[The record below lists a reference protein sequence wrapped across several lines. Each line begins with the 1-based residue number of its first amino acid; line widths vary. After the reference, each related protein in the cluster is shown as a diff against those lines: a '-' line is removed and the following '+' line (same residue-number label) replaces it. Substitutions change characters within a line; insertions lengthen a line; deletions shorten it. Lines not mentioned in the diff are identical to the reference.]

1 MTIQMKIARMPVFL
15 VLGGMSALMLGLI
28 AGTRSLMGWALAV
41 WGTGLLVESLG
52 LSHHLVHPNAESRG
66 MGTRKE
72 KMMMAGILA
81 VSIIPAVDFLALPA
95 LLPRTAWIQDAGLIL
110 CALGVLILLRSKI
123 SWESWIGEDIPL
135 PAIRREIDSGP
146 DHANRFLEYAGA
158 VLWVMGICIGFGSL
172 AGIAAAIALLIPGML
187 PEKSRER

>member
-1 MTIQMKIARMPVFL
+1 MTIQMKIARTPVFL
-15 VLGGMSALMLGLI
+15 ILGGMSALVLGLL
-28 AGTRSLMGWALAV
+28 ASTRSLMGWALAV
-41 WGTGLLVESLG
+41 WGTGLLIESLG

-72 KMMMAGILA
+72 KMTMAGILA
-81 VSIIPAVDFLALPA
+81 VSIIPALDFLALPA

-123 SWESWIGEDIPL
+123 SWESWIGENVPL

-146 DHANRFLEYAGA
+146 NHANRFLEYAGA
-158 VLWVMGICIGFGSL
+158 VLWAMGICIGFGSL
-172 AGIAAAIALLIPGML
+172 AGIAAAMALLIPGML
-187 PEKSRER
+187 PEKPRER

>member
-1 MTIQMKIARMPVFL
+1 MNIQMKIARMPVLL

-28 AGTRSLMGWALAV
+28 ASTRSLMGWALAV
-41 WGTGLLVESLG
+41 WGTGLLIESLG

-66 MGTRKE
+66 METRKE
-72 KMMMAGILA
+72 KMTMAGILA

-123 SWESWIGEDIPL
+123 SWESWGNEDVPM

-146 DHANRFLEYAGA
+146 NHANRFLEYAGA
-158 VLWVMGICIGFGSL
+158 VLWAMGICIGFGSL
-172 AGIAAAIALLIPGML
+172 AGIAAVIALFIPGML
-187 PEKSRER
+187 PEKPRET